1 MMNDHAEAA
10 AQPLPGVNA
19 LPVCYTSLTPLVPQ
33 RHGNLHF
40 ARSDGFSFA
49 QGVNA
54 VPALAEEFPGAQNSC
69 PIVFTRGE
77 NPRPVLLLGA
87 SQGRNEMVEADGRWK
102 AGHHVPSFLRRYPF
116 MLVRENDNTTRM
128 LLCADLAADGFSETN
143 GTALFQD
150 GKQTEAMNRVLE
162 YCERYEQAQL
172 RTNAL
177 VAELSALELFQD
189 STVSVRS
196 ETESRKIDG
205 FQTISEDKFKALD
218 DAKLA
223 DFARRGVVSLI
234 AAHWA
239 SIKRFQDIARGAG
252 E

>member
-1 MMNDHAEAA
+1 MMNDHAATSE
-10 AQPLPGVNA
+10 QPLPGVNA

-33 RHGNLHF
+33 RHDNLHF
-40 ARSDGFSFA
+40 ARSDGFLFA

-54 VPALAEEFPGAQNSC
+54 VPAVAEEFPDAQNSC

-77 NPRPVLLLGA
+77 TPRPVLLLGA
-87 SQGRNEMVEADGRWK
+87 SQGRNEMVEADGTWK

-116 MLVRENDNTTRM
+116 MLVRENDNSTRM
-128 LLCADLAADGFSETN
+128 LLCADLAADGFSDTS
-143 GTALFQD
+143 GTPLFQA
-150 GKQTEAMNRVLE
+150 GKQTDAMNRVLE

-177 VAELSALELFQD
+177 IAELAALNLFQE

-196 ETESRKIDG
+196 EAESRKIDG

-223 DFARRGVVSLI
+223 DFTRRGVVGLI

-239 SIKRFQDIARGAG
+239 SIKRFQDIAGGAG
-252 E
+252 A